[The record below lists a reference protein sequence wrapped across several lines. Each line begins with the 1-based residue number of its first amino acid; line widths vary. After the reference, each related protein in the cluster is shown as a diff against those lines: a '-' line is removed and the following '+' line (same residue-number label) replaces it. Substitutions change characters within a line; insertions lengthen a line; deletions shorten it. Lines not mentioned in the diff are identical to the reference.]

1 MRKFAQNHHFYIFLA
16 VLLVLTS
23 CVKEM
28 DFDGVKDITLEP
40 QMEIKLLKGE
50 FTQDFMVQEFE
61 KYLPSGVPLQGY
73 IPGSIDFSLPV
84 PYKRPISLTSEERI
98 LEYLVDG
105 TNDESGEPTPVLK
118 FEFTNTIDSS
128 FDFDI
133 TLLDKDGDPIEVDGV
148 EGDSEVQA
156 SSGGVIEKSNISYF
170 YNSENIKKATD
181 ISISFSMSTGSAL
194 HKGTNNRIIIDAS
207 GIFNFNYDISNGL
220 P

>member
-1 MRKFAQNHHFYIFLA
+1 MKLFARNYHVYVFYAF
-16 VLLVLTS
+16 LLVMSS

-40 QMEIKLLKGE
+40 QIEIKLLKGE

-73 IPGSIDFSLPV
+73 IPASINFSLPE
-84 PYKRPISLTSEERI
+84 PHERPISLTSEERI

-105 TNDESGEPTPVLK
+105 TNGESGEPTPVLK

-128 FDFDI
+128 FEFNI
-133 TLLDKDGDPIEVDGV
+133 TLLDKDGDPIKVDGV
-148 EGDSEVQA
+148 VGDSEVQA

-170 YNSENIKKATD
+170 YNSENIKNATD
-181 ISISFSMSTGSAL
+181 ISISFSMSTGSDL

>member
-1 MRKFAQNHHFYIFLA
+1 MRKLAQNPHLYFILTA
-16 VLLVLTS
+16 LLLLTS

-40 QMEIKLLKGE
+40 QIEIKLLKGE

-73 IPGSIDFSLPV
+73 IPASINFSLPE
-84 PYKRPISLTSEERI
+84 PHERPISLTSEERI

-105 TNDESGEPTPVLK
+105 TNGESGEPTPVLK

-128 FDFDI
+128 FEFNI
-133 TLLDKDGDPIEVDGV
+133 TLLDKDGDPIKVDGV
-148 EGDSEVQA
+148 VGDSEVQA

-170 YNSENIKKATD
+170 YSAEKIKNATD
-181 ISISFSMSTGSAL
+181 VSISFTMSTVSDL
-194 HKGTNNRIIIDAS
+194 HKGTDNSLTIDAS
-207 GIFNFNYDISNGL
+207 GVFNFNYDISNGL

>member
-1 MRKFAQNHHFYIFLA
+1 MRKLAQNPHLYFILTA
-16 VLLVLTS
+16 LLLLTS

-50 FTQDFMVQEFE
+50 FTQDFMVQKFE
-61 KYLPSGVPLQGY
+61 EYLPSGVPLQGY
-73 IPGSIDFSLPV
+73 IPGSINFSLPV
-84 PYKRPISLTSEERI
+84 PYKRSISLTSEERI

-105 TNDESGEPTPVLK
+105 TDDESGEPTPVLK

-133 TLLDKDGDPIEVDGV
+133 KLLDKDGDPIEEDGV

-170 YNSENIKKATD
+170 YSAEKIKNATD
-181 ISISFSMSTGSAL
+181 VSISFTMSTVSNL
-194 HKGTNNRIIIDAS
+194 HKGTDNSLTIDAS
-207 GIFNFNYDISNGL
+207 GVFNFNYDISNGL

>member
-1 MRKFAQNHHFYIFLA
+1 MRKLAQNPHLYFILTA
-16 VLLVLTS
+16 LLLLTS

-84 PYKRPISLTSEERI
+84 PYERPISLTSEERI

-105 TNDESGEPTPVLK
+105 TDDESGEPTPVLK

-133 TLLDKDGDPIEVDGV
+133 KLLDKDGDPIEVDGV

-170 YNSENIKKATD
+170 YNSEKIKKATD
-181 ISISFSMSTGSAL
+181 IFISFSMSTGSDL
-194 HKGTNNRIIIDAS
+194 HKGTDNRIIIDAS

>member
-1 MRKFAQNHHFYIFLA
+1 MRKLAQNHHFYIFLA

-40 QMEIKLLKGE
+40 QIEIKLLKGE

-73 IPGSIDFSLPV
+73 IPASINFSLPE
-84 PYKRPISLTSEERI
+84 PHERPISLTSEERI

-133 TLLDKDGDPIEVDGV
+133 KLLDKDGDPIEEDGV

-170 YNSENIKKATD
+170 YSAEKIKNATD
-181 ISISFSMSTGSAL
+181 VFISFTMSTVSDL
-194 HKGTNNRIIIDAS
+194 HKGTDNSLTIDAS
-207 GIFNFNYDISNGL
+207 GVFNFNYDISNGL